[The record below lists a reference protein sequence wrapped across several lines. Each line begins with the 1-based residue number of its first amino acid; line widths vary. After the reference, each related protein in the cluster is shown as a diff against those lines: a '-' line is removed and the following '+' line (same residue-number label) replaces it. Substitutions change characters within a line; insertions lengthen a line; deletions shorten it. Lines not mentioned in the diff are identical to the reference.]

1 MSLRRV
7 DDECEPVSG
16 GNGARKGGNPTLASL
31 QKSRQSQGRGK
42 ASSKRPPLPLLD
54 LDLLSIRELTLEP
67 RPPSKKGSNP
77 ENKVFVIDG
86 DVKFTIDVSIPIS
99 QAQAQEWFEQSKKEF
114 KQSESGGGEVV
125 KMFKKIT
132 VVDSSGPDVATG
144 RLTWVAIKKVDF
156 DDQLKKNMRL
166 IQAVNE
172 YRVHKYVYETL
183 KDSDDIEYFT
193 RPYNMNDDEIDDV
206 LRAFRNDFATDQ
218 PLFGGFPGEIGGPAF
233 KLDLALPPP
242 PAFDLPDSGG
252 RDASNKGE
260 IPTTLYFVQ
269 EWASNDDNRSS
280 LTFQD
285 FINKVDKSTP
295 VVYAL
300 GQQVGRAV
308 KALHYKAGILHNDIS
323 IRNIMVIYTPDN
335 VKPGLVKVK
344 IIDFGLASEMVG
356 TPEDAFA
363 WSVEFVNFLPRL
375 RLFDA
380 KVAEDFEKGLGNTYK
395 PPPPPMQP

>member
-16 GNGARKGGNPTLASL
+16 RNKSARDGNSALASL
-31 QKSRQSQGRGK
+31 QKSRKSQERTK
-42 ASSKRPPLPLLD
+42 APPNEPPLPLLARLSL
-54 LDLLSIRELTLEP
+54 LDSRSQP
-67 RPPSKKGSNP
+67 RPPSNP

-99 QAQAQEWFEQSKKEF
+99 QAQAQEWFEQSKKEV

-172 YRVHKYVYETL
+172 YRVHKHVYETL

-206 LRAFRNDFATDQ
+206 LRAFRNEYATDQ
-218 PLFGGFPGEIGGPAF
+218 PLFGGFPGGIGGPAS
-233 KLDLALPPP
+233 KLALALPLPLSPP
-242 PAFDLPDSGG
+242 PSFDLPSSG
-252 RDASNKGE
+252 RSDASNKGE

-285 FINKVDKSTP
+285 FINKVDKSKP

-323 IRNIMVIYTPDN
+323 IRNIMVIYTPGN
-335 VKPGLVKVK
+335 VNPGLVKVK
-344 IIDFGLASEMVG
+344 IIDFGLASQMVG
-356 TPEDAFA
+356 TPKDAFA
-363 WSVEFVNFLPRL
+363 WSVEFVNFLQRL
-375 RLFDA
+375 RLFHA
-380 KVAEDFEKGLGNTYK
+380 NVAEDFEAGLLSTYQN
-395 PPPPPMQP
+395 PPPPMQP